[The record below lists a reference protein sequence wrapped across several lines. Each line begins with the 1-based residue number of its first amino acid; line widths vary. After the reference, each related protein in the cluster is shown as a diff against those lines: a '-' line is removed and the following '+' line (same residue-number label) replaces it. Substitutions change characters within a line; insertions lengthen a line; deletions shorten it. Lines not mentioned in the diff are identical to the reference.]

1 MKSIVL
7 LLLVVGLVLSCASL
21 PPLHQAHRPMT
32 VESNQTC
39 QGLYPLG
46 QWQLYHTIEAELP
59 GRQTGFLMGLT
70 VLSSQERSA
79 RCVIMTLE
87 GFVVFDARYDG
98 QITIERAVAPF
109 ENDAFALGLMADI
122 QLIFFKPLADEI
134 SMGALSDN
142 VTVCRHLLPNGNVI
156 DLVNPENNHWE
167 TRLYRSNHRVM
178 RIVKSMIKD
187 KPPGE
192 DLTGI
197 ADKIELTALGTPG
210 YTLILNLVEAIPI
223 GIKDPNEKNEVPIS
237 STK

>member
-1 MKSIVL
+1 MKSFCFL
-7 LLLVVGLVLSCASL
+7 LIVVGLVLSCTSL
-21 PPLHQAHRPMT
+21 PPLQQVRRPLT

-59 GRQTGFLMGLT
+59 GGQTGFLMGLT
-70 VLSSQERSA
+70 VLSSRERSA

-87 GFVVFDARYDG
+87 GFVIFDARYDG
-98 QITIERAVAPF
+98 QVTIERAVAPF
-109 ENDAFALGLMADI
+109 DNHAFAQGVMADI
-122 QLIFFKPLADEI
+122 QLIFFKPDTDDI
-134 SMGALSDN
+134 SMGALSDT

-178 RIVKSMIKD
+178 RIVKSMIKE
-187 KPPGE
+187 KSPGE

-210 YTLILNLVEAIPI
+210 YKLVLDLVEAIPL
-223 GIKDPNEKNEVPIS
+223 GIKEPGDQGSK
-237 STK
+237 

>member
-1 MKSIVL
+1 MKSIGL
-7 LLLVVGLVLSCASL
+7 LLIVAGLLLSCASL

-46 QWQLYHTIEAELP
+46 EWQLYHTIEAKLP
-59 GRQTGFLMGLT
+59 GGQTGFLMGLT
-70 VLSSQERSA
+70 VLSSRERSA
-79 RCVIMTLE
+79 QCVIMTLE

-98 QITIERAVAPF
+98 QITIKRAVAPF
-109 ENDAFALGLMADI
+109 DNDAFAQEIMTDI

-134 SMGALSDN
+134 SMGAVSDT

-156 DLVNPENNHWE
+156 DLVNPEINHWE
-167 TRLYRSNHRVM
+167 TRLYRSNHRVR
-178 RIVKSMIKD
+178 RIVKSMIKE

-192 DLTGI
+192 DLPGI

-210 YTLILNLVEAIPI
+210 YTLVLDLVEAIPI
-223 GIKDPNEKNEVPIS
+223 GIKEPGVQGSD
-237 STK
+237 